1 MESQDTI
8 LSEELQKVYG
18 FDKPQHLA
26 GLEWQAAI
34 TAPIFFGEGR
44 KAGIKEVVEF
54 IKSNLDKIDK
64 HVSEIRS
71 DWTDP
76 RYDCREIEKILGVIE
91 YKLKEWG
98 IKIGECDNVFS

>member
-1 MESQDTI
+1 MESEDTI

-44 KAGIKEVVEF
+44 KAGIKEVVEW
-54 IKSNLDKIDK
+54 I
-64 HVSEIRS
+64 SEHQIGNAFS
-71 DWTDP
+71 AISIP
-76 RYDCREIEKILGVIE
+76 RFNYQT
-91 YKLKEWG
+91 KLKEWG